1 MNSSATPE
9 ESNIVLKNKCITN
22 TVTIVCCECF
32 YQNWKEIREL
42 QNDNCKFDE
51 IENGKK
57 CFRKLFFFL
66 NKLFHCC
73 HECFQAK
80 ISISSFQ
87 LGDEW
92 KGYCISRKL
101 LNEITDVSQTC
112 EACILYFINVY
123 SKNFKIL

>member
-22 TVTIVCCECF
+22 TVTIVCFKCF

-42 QNDNCKFDE
+42 QNDNWKFDE

-92 KGYCISRKL
+92 KGYCIARKL
-101 LNEITDVSQTC
+101 LNEITVSQIC

-123 SKNFKIL
+123 SKNFKML